1 VRAILLSVAAALVLA
16 SIAARAAGLRE
27 VALPS
32 LDGRLSIPAYWFP
45 ADASGRR
52 PAVVALHGCN
62 GALDAKGRLGAGSRL
77 EAERFNVE
85 GIHYLVPDSL
95 TPRGVKSLCETPERQ
110 RVVHDEERREDA
122 FAAIQWLARQP
133 GVDQERIAVIGR
145 SHGAQ
150 AILSLLDR
158 TDKLVQRQP
167 IQPRAAVALYPG
179 CNRFEKM
186 WRYEISAPLLVM
198 MGELD
203 TWTPALNCKVL
214 QGRVLSAQQD
224 AVFDLVVYPGSYHAF
239 DALGPVRLMRNLGN
253 ARNGEAMVGGNPE
266 AREKSQARMFDFLA
280 ARFGMR
286 LLWTHEQ
293 RLKGHRYAVPPSSG
307 YAEVADVSA
316 VPVAGAG
323 RERYEHYLGLRPPK
337 AFVVTAKGGWHFSSD
352 DPEAMAQAL
361 GFCRAGV
368 ACWLYAVDDRVV
380 WQREVS
386 ARIDT
391 PRLRRVAPGE

>member
-1 VRAILLSVAAALVLA
+1 VRAALHALVAWLA
-16 SIAARAAGLRE
+16 LACGTACAVGMRE
-27 VALPS
+27 VSLPS
-32 LDGRLSIPAYWFP
+32 LDGRLAIPAYWFP
-45 ADASGRR
+45 VDASEPR

-62 GALDAKGRLGAGSRL
+62 GALDAKGRLGAGARL

-110 RVVHDEERREDA
+110 RVVHDDERREDA

-133 GVDQERIAVIGR
+133 GVDKERIAVIGR
-145 SHGAQ
+145 SHGGQ
-150 AILSLLDR
+150 AVLSIVDR
-158 TDKLVQRQP
+158 SDKFVQRQP

-214 QGRVLSAQQD
+214 QGRVLGAQHD
-224 AVFDLVVYPGSYHAF
+224 AVFELVLYPGSYHAF
-239 DALGPVRLMRNLGN
+239 DSLGAVRLMRNLGN
-253 ARNGEAMVGGNPE
+253 AHNGEAMVGGNPE
-266 AREKSQARMFDFLA
+266 AREKSQARMFEFLA
-280 ARFGMR
+280 AKFGMR

-293 RLKGHRYAVPPSSG
+293 RLKGHRYAVPLSSG
-307 YAEVADVSA
+307 YADVADVSA

-323 RERYEHYLGLRPPK
+323 RERYEHYLGLRSPK
-337 AFVVTAKGGWHFSSD
+337 AFVVTARGGWHFSSD

-361 GFCRAGV
+361 GFCRNV

-380 WQREVS
+380 WQRDVS
-386 ARIDT
+386 ARTDT
-391 PRLRRVAPGE
+391 ARLRRLAPGG